1 MKTAVYLRNLNR
13 IEQQRKFFQN
23 IRQMEKKIKGGSTNR
38 VIVTN
43 EIGEV
48 VEYNKKNDMRK
59 VIMESNEKNSIKQ
72 KVVVNY

>member
-1 MKTAVYLRNLNR
+1 
-13 IEQQRKFFQN
+13 
-23 IRQMEKKIKGGSTNR
+23 MEKKIKGGSTNR